1 MNKEERS
8 QLKLSRQRKRR
19 ENFDKWSRRIPR
31 YGVRLGLFICV
42 GCISYFTYDLVKQY
56 QSSDQWVK
64 VTGPEQATIPTEMFY
79 LTRSEKQKFADY
91 LKAKSTLWDE
101 TTKDFKATST
111 KAHLKAFEDTYQSMD
126 AQVQQ
131 SFKDEHQMITQ
142 FYQLREQY
150 YHTVSN
156 RQVDV
161 SLKDVN
167 EFLTNANN
175 ILAPYLLD
183 TNTQTFVQS
192 MYKNCVNLSKDYNK
206 VIQIQGLLNAMLGVK
221 DNHYILKTSAK
232 RSQLDQITTLADQL
246 TYKWSFVTAVRNKL
260 LSPIQKEL
268 TSMESLESAFK
279 AYQEDE
285 KNKKAFEEFA
295 SQYKNMDKA
304 IKENTVEYKSFV
316 GKDVEE
322 LKSWARD
329 NDLNVDVQSMEST
342 QVNNT
347 VISQRPDTTQYTRI
361 AKKSTITVIISKKS
375 SNSAI
380 VRPLPDDSES
390 EDLPVYEGRSR

>member
-1 MNKEERS
+1 
-8 QLKLSRQRKRR
+8 
-19 ENFDKWSRRIPR
+19 
-31 YGVRLGLFICV
+31 
-42 GCISYFTYDLVKQY
+42 
-56 QSSDQWVK
+56 
-64 VTGPEQATIPTEMFY
+64 
-79 LTRSEKQKFADY
+79 
-91 LKAKSTLWDE
+91 
-101 TTKDFKATST
+101 
-111 KAHLKAFEDTYQSMD
+111 
-126 AQVQQ
+126 
-131 SFKDEHQMITQ
+131 
-142 FYQLREQY
+142 
-150 YHTVSN
+150 
-156 RQVDV
+156 
-161 SLKDVN
+161 
-167 EFLTNANN
+167 
-175 ILAPYLLD
+175 
-183 TNTQTFVQS
+183 
-192 MYKNCVNLSKDYNK
+192 
-206 VIQIQGLLNAMLGVK
+206 
-221 DNHYILKTSAK
+221 
-232 RSQLDQITTLADQL
+232 
-246 TYKWSFVTAVRNKL
+246 
-260 LSPIQKEL
+260 
-268 TSMESLESAFK
+268 MESLESAFK